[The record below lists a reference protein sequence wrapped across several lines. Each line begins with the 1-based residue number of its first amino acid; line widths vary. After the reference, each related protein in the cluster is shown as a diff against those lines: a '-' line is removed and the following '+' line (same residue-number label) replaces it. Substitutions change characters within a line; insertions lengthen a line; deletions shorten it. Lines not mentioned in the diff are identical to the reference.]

1 MSDGNRWWALAAVCT
16 ATFMLLLD
24 ITIVNVALPEI
35 REDLDASFTDLQWVV
50 DAYALGLAALL
61 LVAGSLADRLGRR
74 LIFVGGLVVF
84 VIASILC
91 GLAES
96 PTLLNLARAV

>member
-1 MSDGNRWWALAAVCT
+1 MMPAVNKWWALAAVCT

-35 REDLDASFTDLQWVV
+35 QDDLDASFSDLQWVV
-50 DAYALGLAALL
+50 DAYALGLAAFLL
-61 LVAGSLADRLGRR
+61 LTGSLADRIGRR
-74 LIFVGGLVVF
+74 LVFTAGLVLF

-91 GLAES
+91 GLAEIG
-96 PTLLNLARAV
+96 RAHV